1 MDLEDQASI
10 KDVVDRT
17 GGNPDDLVVLLGSP
31 NPESAELYAA
41 TVTMGDPTFAG
52 PLAGIPLG
60 LPVYHV
66 LEPDVTEHLS
76 PQTFAEQLQMAALT
90 LDVPE
95 IVSTVQRI
103 RREMTGKDAMSGPE
117 V

>member
-1 MDLEDQASI
+1 MDLDDQANI
-10 KDVVDRT
+10 QQVVDRV
-17 GGNPDDLVVLLGSP
+17 GSDDLVVLLGSP

-66 LEPDVTEHLS
+66 LEPEVVDKLS
-76 PQTFAEQLQMAALT
+76 PGTYAQQLAMAALT
-90 LDVPE
+90 LDIEPILE
-95 IVSTVQRI
+95 TVQRI
-103 RREMTGKDAMSGPE
+103 RRELTSIDEGSAP
-117 V
+117 

>member
-1 MDLEDQASI
+1 MDLDDQESI
-10 KDVVDRT
+10 QQIVDSV
-17 GGNPDDLVVLLGSP
+17 GSDDLVVLLGSP

-66 LEPDVTEHLS
+66 LEPEVVDKLSADAYTRHL
-76 PQTFAEQLQMAALT
+76 AMAAMT
-90 LDVPE
+90 LDLEP

-103 RREMTGKDAMSGPE
+103 RRETAIDKGSAA
-117 V
+117 

>member
-1 MDLEDQASI
+1 MDLDDQATI
-10 KDVVDRT
+10 QQVVDKV
-17 GGNPDDLVVLLGSP
+17 GSEDLVVLLGSP

-66 LEPDVTEHLS
+66 LEPAIVDQLPPEVY
-76 PQTFAEQLQMAALT
+76 AEQLQMAALT
-90 LDVPE
+90 LETEPIFEV
-95 IVSTVQRI
+95 VQRI
-103 RREMTGKDAMSGPE
+103 RTEMQS

>member
-1 MDLEDQASI
+1 MDLDDQATI
-10 KDVVDRT
+10 QKVVDKVGT
-17 GGNPDDLVVLLGSP
+17 DDLVVLLGSP

-66 LEPDVTEHLS
+66 LEPDIVDQL
-76 PQTFAEQLQMAALT
+76 PPDVYAKQLQMAALT
-90 LDVPE
+90 LDTEE
-95 IVSTVQRI
+95 IFEVVRHI
-103 RREMTGKDAMSGPE
+103 RAELQHA
-117 V
+117 

>member
-1 MDLEDQASI
+1 MDLDDQASI
-10 KDVVDRT
+10 QRVVDRV
-17 GGNPDDLVVLLGSP
+17 GSDDLVVLLGSP

-66 LEPDVTEHLS
+66 LEPEVVGGLSAGTYARHL
-76 PQTFAEQLQMAALT
+76 AMAALT
-90 LDVPE
+90 LEVEP
-95 IVSTVQRI
+95 ILSTVQRI
-103 RREMTGKDAMSGPE
+103 RRELTAVDKGSAA
-117 V
+117 